1 MNFNLFKQN
10 KWSRRVAG
18 LVATVAV
25 LWLASWL
32 LVPWLAKD
40 QIERRLGEQLGRQ
53 VRVGRVEF
61 KPWSLELSVHQL
73 AIARAT
79 GAADSSP
86 QVAIERLY
94 IDAELQ
100 SLVRLAPVVDALIID
115 TPHVSLTHLGEGRY
129 DVDDIGALL
138 TQKDPAQPDSSEAEL
153 LKFALYNLVL
163 TQGSFDFTDAAVGKK
178 HELRDL
184 QLQLPFLSNL
194 ASQRTVLVQ
203 PRLAFVLNGSRFESS
218 AQTMPFD
225 PTRKTDAVFKLV
237 DMDLAPYLAYAPA
250 SLPVK
255 LAQARLN
262 ADLKVVFEQSTEAS
276 VKLSGSVQ
284 ASQVSVLN
292 KSSQELLGF
301 DQLKLTLTD
310 VQPLARTVHLAA
322 VELSAP
328 RLAVGR
334 SASGQLDWLT
344 LMQPGKAAE
353 KIATKAE
360 GTGARALNDAENGWS
375 IKVDEVRLN
384 DGKVEW
390 TDAGTAPAARLGLN
404 KLTLQAHGI
413 VLPWAQPLL
422 FEGEA
427 QLVGQDA
434 SLAANH
440 AVLPPS
446 RLSFKGSATG
456 QMAQV
461 DTQVDGWPLG
471 LAAPYLAQHLTP
483 RLAGTLNAVLRVDWA
498 ASPDGIQPDALQMQ
512 ASELSV
518 NDVTLTQGKSRLA
531 SVKQLA
537 LSKVQ
542 LSVGPQTVTVGQLQL
557 TQPQAKVTRDAQG
570 RWMVDA
576 WLKSP
581 PIKAAAAPTKKS
593 AAPAAKPWAVALNE
607 VQVRGGALA
616 FQDDALARPVA
627 FDLSALSLNLKDV
640 STTGSKPWLAQFN
653 TQIRQGDHAPGRLGW
668 QGSVGLSPLK
678 VQGKVDAVR
687 LPVHAF
693 EAYWAE
699 AVNLDLQRADASFKG
714 QVSYADSAA
723 GPVVKVNG
731 DAVIED
737 FQSSTRLTGLA
748 PDAPAGAAP
757 VAAVDP
763 RGDELLSWKALS
775 LRGVALAMA
784 PGTATTVAVGDT
796 VLSDFFARLILNE
809 RGRLNLQ
816 DVARP
821 AASDTADV
829 KTPELVA
836 TGAINT
842 GATALNDQK
851 PALPAVVHFGPVRL
865 QGGRVYFSDRF
876 IKPSY
881 STQLTELQ
889 GTLSAFSSQA
899 QPDGGVLLADLALRG
914 RAEGTASLEIVGKV
928 NPLATP
934 VALDITGKVRDLE
947 LPPLSMYAV
956 RHAGHGIER
965 GKLSVDVG
973 YLIEPNGQLTA
984 SNNIV
989 LNQLVFGDRVE
1000 GAPASLPVKLA
1011 VALLADRNG
1020 VIDINLP
1027 VSGSLNDPQF
1037 RLAPIVFKLIVN
1049 LVAKAI
1055 TAPFSLLASAFGG
1068 GGDELSQVSFAP
1080 GSARLTPEATGGLDK
1095 VVSAL
1100 LARPAL
1106 KMTVVG
1112 TASLAVEAEGYRR
1125 ERLTALVQ
1133 AEKRRAAVVSPGA
1146 SSANASGAPKV
1157 VPDEAVTPAEYPALL
1172 KAAYKRADFAKPRN
1186 LVGLAKDLPVAEMEA
1201 LLLANVPATE
1211 DAMRELAVQR
1221 GLAVR
1226 DYLASR
1232 QLPLERLFLGAA
1244 KAVPAGADWQPRA
1257 DLNLSA
1263 P

>member
-10 KWSRRVAG
+10 KWVRRAVGWLAG
-18 LVATVAV
+18 VAV
-25 LWLASWL
+25 LWLASWW
-32 LVPWLAKD
+32 LVPWLAKG
-40 QIERRLGEQLGRQ
+40 QIEARVGELLGRR
-53 VRVGRVEF
+53 VSVGRVEF
-61 KPWSLELSVHQL
+61 KPWSLELTVHQL
-73 AIARAT
+73 AIARAA
-79 GAADSSP
+79 GAAESSA
-86 QVAIERLY
+86 QVNIERLY

-100 SLVRLAPVVDALIID
+100 SLVRLAPVVDAFTIEA
-115 TPHVSLTHLGEGRY
+115 PQVRLTHLGEGRY
-129 DVDDIGALL
+129 DVDDVWARL
-138 TQKDPAQPDSSEAEL
+138 TQKDPSQPEL
-153 LKFALYNLVL
+153 PEPDPVKFALYNLVL
-163 TQGSFDFTDAAVGKK
+163 SGGSLDFTDLAVGKT
-178 HELRDL
+178 HALRDL

-194 ASQRTVLVQ
+194 PSQRTVLVE
-203 PRLAFVLNGSRFESS
+203 PKLAFLLNGSRFESS
-218 AQTMPFD
+218 AQTTPFE
-225 PTRKTDAVFKLV
+225 PTRKTQAALKLN
-237 DMDLAPYLAYAPA
+237 DLDLAPYLGYAPA
-250 SLPVK
+250 SLPLK
-255 LAQARLN
+255 LASARLN
-262 ADLKVVFEQSTEAS
+262 ADLKVVFEQSPQAS
-276 VKLSGSVQ
+276 VKLSGTVQ

-292 KSSQELLGF
+292 KSSQELLRF
-301 DQLKLTLTD
+301 DQLKLNLAD
-310 VQPLARTVHLAA
+310 VQPLARVVHLTA
-322 VELSAP
+322 VDLVAP
-328 RLAVGR
+328 RMAVNR
-334 SASGQLDWLT
+334 SAAGQLDWLALLPPET
-344 LMQPGKAAE
+344 AAE
-353 KIATKAE
+353 KAGAPAERAAVIAPTSAQ
-360 GTGARALNDAENGWS
+360 AVWS
-375 IKVDEVRLN
+375 VKVDQVAVS
-384 DGKVEW
+384 GGAVAW
-390 TDAGTAPAARLGLN
+390 TDASTTPVARLGLN
-404 KLTLQAHGI
+404 QLTLEASDI
-413 VLPWAQPLL
+413 VLPWRQPLQL
-422 FEGEA
+422 AGDA
-427 QLVGQDA
+427 QLVGQAAPGGASDA
-434 SLAANH
+434 ALA
-440 AVLPPS
+440 PG
-446 RLSFKGSATG
+446 RLRFNGSATD
-456 QMAQV
+456 QRVQISAE
-461 DTQVDGWPLG
+461 VDGLPLG
-471 LAAPYLAQHLTP
+471 LAAPYWAQHLTP
-483 RLAGTLNAVLRVDWA
+483 RLAGTLTAAFSVDWA
-498 ASPDGIQPDALQMQ
+498 ASADHRSPDALQVQ
-512 ASELSV
+512 ASELTV
-518 NDVTLTQGKSRLA
+518 NDVALTQGKTRLA

-537 LSKVQ
+537 LAQVQ
-542 LSVGPQTVTVGQLQL
+542 LALAPQTLTVGQLRV
-557 TQPQAKVTRDAQG
+557 TQPKTTVTRDAQG

-576 WLKSP
+576 WLKAP
-581 PIKAAAAPTKKS
+581 VAKTAATSTKKTTVV
-593 AAPAAKPWAVALNE
+593 PAKPWAVALNE
-607 VQVRGGALA
+607 VQVSGGALA
-616 FQDDALARPVA
+616 FQDDALAQPVA
-627 FDLSALSLNLKDV
+627 FEVSALSLNLKNV
-640 STTGSKPWLAQFN
+640 SMAGTKPWLAQLSA
-653 TQIRQGDHAPGRLGW
+653 QIRHADQAPGRLGW
-668 QGSVGLSPLK
+668 QGSVTLSPLK

-693 EAYWAE
+693 EPYWAD
-699 AVNLDLQRADASFKG
+699 AVNLDLRRAEASFKG

-731 DAVIED
+731 DTAIED
-737 FQSSTRLTGLA
+737 FHANTRLTLA
-748 PDAPAGAAP
+748 SSDATASAAP
-757 VAAVDP
+757 MDPAA
-763 RGDELLSWKALS
+763 RLGEELLSWKALS
-775 LRGVALAMA
+775 LRGVELAMA
-784 PGTATTVAVGDT
+784 PGTAIRVDVRET
-796 VLSDFFARLILNE
+796 VLSDFFARLILDE

-816 DVARP
+816 DVAQP
-821 AASDTADV
+821 AATVKVPSATPDLAATNASSTAAA
-829 KTPELVA
+829 PQ
-836 TGAINT
+836 
-842 GATALNDQK
+842 NDQQL
-851 PALPAVVHFGPVRL
+851 ALPAVVRFGPVSL
-865 QGGRVYFSDRF
+865 QGGRVDFSDRF

-889 GTLSAFSSQA
+889 GSLSAFSSQA
-899 QPDGGVLLADLALRG
+899 QPDGRVLLADLALRG

-989 LNQLVFGDRVE
+989 LNQLVFGDKVE

-1055 TAPFSLLASAFGG
+1055 TAPFSLLASALGG
-1068 GGDELSQVSFAP
+1068 GGDELSQVRFAP
-1080 GSARLTPEATGGLDK
+1080 GSAHLSPEATGGLDK

-1133 AEKRRAAVVSPGA
+1133 AEKRRAAVVNPG
-1146 SSANASGAPKV
+1146 STPKTV
-1157 VPDEAVTPAEYPALL
+1157 ADDAVTPAEYPVFL

-1244 KAVPAGADWQPRA
+1244 KAVPAQADWQPRA